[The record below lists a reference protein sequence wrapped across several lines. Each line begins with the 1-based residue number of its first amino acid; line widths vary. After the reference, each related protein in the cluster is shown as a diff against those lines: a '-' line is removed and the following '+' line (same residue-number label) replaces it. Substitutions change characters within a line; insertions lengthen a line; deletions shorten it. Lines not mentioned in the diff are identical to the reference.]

1 MYEGKDY
8 GLIID
13 YRGLL
18 DKLDEAM
25 EMYSGAGLENFDPKD
40 LKGTLYDV
48 ISVIGTLRHYHTEL
62 VNIFHPC
69 EKQKRHRRI

>member
-1 MYEGKDY
+1 MKKDY

-18 DKLDEAM
+18 EKLDRAM

-40 LKGTLYDV
+40 LKGAFMILSALWV
-48 ISVIGTLRHYHTEL
+48 H
-62 VNIFHPC
+62 
-69 EKQKRHRRI
+69 